1 MAIDNIPL
9 TYHASKRRKT
19 FGLKVMAEQVKVYY
33 PHRACLSDV
42 HSWVASQS
50 SWIEKHWVNL
60 QLRAPAMSVCEL
72 PGTLWWRG
80 KKVPIAEFANECGLA
95 PSFWAKDFDEQ
106 KKQLLRALQT
116 KAERMLPPFLAAAE
130 RRLEASSNSLKIRA
144 YKSRWG
150 ACDRRRNVTLNSL
163 LVMAPEPVVD
173 YVACHEIA
181 HIYYLN
187 HSPAF
192 WHTVRKV
199 CRAEQ
204 VADAKAWLKAHGSEL
219 TFLLR

>member
-1 MAIDNIPL
+1 MTIDHIPL

-33 PHRACLSDV
+33 PYRARLSDV

-50 SWIEKHWVNL
+50 SWIEKHWANL
-60 QLRAPAMSVCEL
+60 QLRVPALSVCEL

-80 KKVPIAEFANECGLA
+80 KKLPTAEFANECGLA
-95 PSFWAKDFDEQ
+95 TSFWVKDFDSQ

-150 ACDRRRNVTLNSL
+150 SCDRRRNVTLNSL

-192 WHTVRKV
+192 WHTVRKA